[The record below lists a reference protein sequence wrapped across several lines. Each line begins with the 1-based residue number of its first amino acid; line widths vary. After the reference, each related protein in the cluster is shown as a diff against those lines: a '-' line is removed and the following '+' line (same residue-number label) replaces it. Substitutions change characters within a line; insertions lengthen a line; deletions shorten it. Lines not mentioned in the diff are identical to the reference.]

1 MGFNLLDDLSLKEKK
16 DEIKICKN
24 KRFFDKIRYT
34 KMRIAN
40 FNHKRQEFL
49 KYFFNDLLKETF
61 LVKRN
66 REIIG
71 ILSLK
76 YDKNR
81 VYLFDFAV
89 NSCYRNQGFGTL
101 ILNRLLLDL
110 KKFGYAEL
118 CLYVFDTNKTA
129 MQLYEKVGFQRIEM

>member
-1 MGFNLLDDLSLKEKK
+1 MILLMGFNLLDDLSLKEKK

-66 REIIG
+66 REI
-71 ILSLK
+71 
-76 YDKNR
+76 
-81 VYLFDFAV
+81 
-89 NSCYRNQGFGTL
+89 
-101 ILNRLLLDL
+101 
-110 KKFGYAEL
+110 
-118 CLYVFDTNKTA
+118 
-129 MQLYEKVGFQRIEM
+129 EK